1 MEDHPADLNPAA
13 PRDGTGWIP
22 REGIDSLRDLVTRYL
37 NGDRRL
43 SADVERLA
51 TDFARAARRNG
62 ESPERLL
69 IVVRQIW
76 RDLGL
81 SQSDRLQ
88 VASLYEQIVR
98 HAIEQ
103 YYGDDG

>member
-1 MEDHPADLNPAA
+1 MEDHPADLNPSA
-13 PRDGTGWIP
+13 PRDAAAWVP
-22 REGIDSLRDLVTRYL
+22 RDGVDSLRALVARYL
-37 NGDRRL
+37 DGDRRM
-43 SADVERLA
+43 SADAERLA

-69 IVVRQIW
+69 IVVRGLW